1 VPLGHGLTLTEQL
14 FQLSDPDA
22 LARWP
27 QAWDAGRLV
36 VAPEY
41 RVGQD
46 VLKRCLHLTL
56 TDLLNLAAVE
66 HLVGSCTHVL
76 SRLYRRFGFTVVGK
90 DVPLPAPGS
99 ATASSRAMS
108 TGCASAWRRRPRWP
122 RPDAMKAL
130 RQLWSHFAA
139 HAEYLRNLPKAVGI
153 VGAIAFPLF
162 FALHEL
168 RGTKDY
174 DSAWLRGTAALL
186 CLGLALRDRWPA
198 RFKQWYV
205 PWSYATFLFCLPF
218 FNIFLALKNGGGSV
232 AVANTFMAVFFLV
245 LLADWITDCP

>member
-1 VPLGHGLTLTEQL
+1 MPLGHGLTLTEQL

-90 DVPLPAPGS
+90 DVPLP
-99 ATASSRAMS
+99 
-108 TGCASAWRRRPRWP
+108 
-122 RPDAMKAL
+122 
-130 RQLWSHFAA
+130 
-139 HAEYLRNLPKAVGI
+139 
-153 VGAIAFPLF
+153 
-162 FALHEL
+162 
-168 RGTKDY
+168 GTEKRY
-174 DSAWLRGTAALL
+174 
-186 CLGLALRDRWPA
+186 CLIQGDVDRVRVGLAPTPA
-198 RFKQWYV
+198 
-205 PWSYATFLFCLPF
+205 
-218 FNIFLALKNGGGSV
+218 LAE
-232 AVANTFMAVFFLV
+232 A
-245 LLADWITDCP
+245 